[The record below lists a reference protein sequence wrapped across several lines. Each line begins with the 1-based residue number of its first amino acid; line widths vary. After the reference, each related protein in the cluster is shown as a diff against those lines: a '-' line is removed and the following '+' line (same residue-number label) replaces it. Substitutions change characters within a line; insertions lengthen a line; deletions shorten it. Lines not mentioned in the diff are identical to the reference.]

1 MNFAARRRYDEAH
14 VCWPPRDRIRA
25 VLLDL
30 DGTLIFDNPHR
41 GNPDLVCP
49 LPGVVESVARLRS
62 RGLAIGLVTNQPGV
76 ARGSITLDDVYA
88 VNARVAELVG
98 PFHTVAICTHELND
112 RCRCRKPAPGMIRA
126 TARALRIPTRQCVV
140 VGSSGV
146 DIGAARLAGAAA
158 IMLSS
163 GELSPFCSPW
173 SKFELGDGYAARS
186 FTEAAHRILQFA

>member
-1 MNFAARRRYDEAH
+1 MNFAPRRRPDEDH

-25 VLLDL
+25 VLFDL
-30 DGTLIFDNPHR
+30 DGTLIFDNPHC

-88 VNARVAELVG
+88 VNTRVAELVG

-112 RCRCRKPAPGMIRA
+112 RCRCRKPEPGMIRA

-140 VGSSGV
+140 VGNSGV

-163 GELSPFCSPW
+163 GELGPFCSPW
-173 SKFELGDGYAARS
+173 SKFEPGDGYAVSS
-186 FTEAAHRILQFA
+186 FAEAARRILQFS